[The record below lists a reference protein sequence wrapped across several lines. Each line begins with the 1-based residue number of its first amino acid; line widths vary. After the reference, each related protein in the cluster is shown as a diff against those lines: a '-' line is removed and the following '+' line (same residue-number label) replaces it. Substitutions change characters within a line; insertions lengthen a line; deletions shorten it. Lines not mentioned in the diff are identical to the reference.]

1 MSIERKILI
10 RCFSFETNRS
20 TCKKHDSCKSVE
32 NRNLFLKLRSA
43 ENNRFQEF
51 EYS

>member
-32 NRNLFLKLRSA
+32 NLFVMLRSA